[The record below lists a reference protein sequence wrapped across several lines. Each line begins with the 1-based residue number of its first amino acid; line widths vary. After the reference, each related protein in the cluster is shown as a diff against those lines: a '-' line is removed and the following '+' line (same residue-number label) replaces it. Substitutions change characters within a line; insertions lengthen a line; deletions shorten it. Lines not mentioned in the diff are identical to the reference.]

1 MEDLIRQEVEKGTPG
16 FTQAMLDQASQSSAA
31 ALEEFA
37 KVAPQ
42 TADEFAKVPPEAV
55 AALIAGDMK
64 GQLSSE
70 AKGAV
75 DGMLAQF
82 DDLDSDTQEAFA
94 NAIYGALKG
103 LEGFDQLEDP
113 AEEGVEAFLDSLK
126 SALDEHSPS
135 KKTEEIFKLAMD
147 GAANG
152 VESGKEGVLT
162 KAGDFITA
170 FIGKFSDTEL
180 GQTLTTVGQNFMS
193 FFGLGV
199 SSKTEDSK
207 NAGKANA
214 DAAQVGAG
222 SVNPFATG
230 SSFGAQFTGGVSGVS
245 NAAGIAGKAIANSAQ
260 GGAGTVNP
268 SGVGTKFGGS
278 FSRGVG
284 GAASASRSSGKS
296 LGDNAKAGAGSVSGY
311 DPGSNFGSGF
321 VRGIGAWV
329 GQAVNA
335 AANLASAAL
344 SKVKQT
350 LGIASPSKEMK
361 KVGRFFDTGLEKGI
375 SENSES
381 AVKAARQLSEDA
393 LDAINIQ
400 SAYDQ
405 LKGLNI
411 PEVMSGVYDAMDRQK
426 DRVAQKATRSVAA
439 TENLKWKR
447 QEATVQTRLSNED
460 IKCLAKEFAQV
471 AADQIMYGLD
481 GAKFVVGQR
490 EFGRLVREE
499 VNGR

>member
-1 MEDLIRQEVEKGTPG
+1 MKLSELMTNYTPN
-16 FTQAMLDQASQSSAA
+16 
-31 ALEEFA
+31 
-37 KVAPQ
+37 
-42 TADEFAKVPPEAV
+42 AD
-55 AALIAGDMK
+55 
-64 GQLSSE
+64 
-70 AKGAV
+70 
-75 DGMLAQF
+75 
-82 DDLDSDTQEAFA
+82 
-94 NAIYGALKG
+94 Y
-103 LEGFDQLEDP
+103 EGFDQLEDP

-230 SSFGAQFTGGVSGVS
+230 SSFGAQFNGGVGGVAK
-245 NAAGIAGKAIANSAQ
+245 AAGAAGKIIANSAKS
-260 GGAGTVNP
+260 GAGQVTP
-268 SGVGTKFGGS
+268 SNEGSKFGNA
-278 FSRGVG
+278 FSRAVS
-284 GAASASRSSGKS
+284 GASGASRSSGRS
-296 LGDNAKAGAGSVSGY
+296 LGDSARSGAGSVSGY

-321 VRGIGAWV
+321 VRGISAWI
-329 GQAVNA
+329 GNAVNA

-361 KVGRFFDTGLEKGI
+361 KVGRFFDAGLEKGI
-375 SENSES
+375 SDNAEY
-381 AVKAARQLSEDA
+381 AVKAAEQLSGNV
-393 LDAINIQ
+393 LDAVNM
-400 SAYDQ
+400 SGMYDQ
-405 LKGLNI
+405 LQGLDI
-411 PEVMSGVYDAMDRQK
+411 PEVMSGVYDTMDRQK
-426 DRVAQKATRSVAA
+426 ERVAQRVTRAVTA
-439 TENLKWKR
+439 TENQKWKTR
-447 QEATVQTRLSNED
+447 DGVIQTTLSDGD
-460 IKCLAKEFAQV
+460 IKRLARAFAQV
-471 AADQIMYGLD
+471 ASSEIMDGLD
-481 GAKFVVGQR
+481 NVKFVVGQR

-499 VNGR
+499 VRGR

>member
-1 MEDLIRQEVEKGTPG
+1 M
-16 FTQAMLDQASQSSAA
+16 
-31 ALEEFA
+31 
-37 KVAPQ
+37 
-42 TADEFAKVPPEAV
+42 
-55 AALIAGDMK
+55 
-64 GQLSSE
+64 
-70 AKGAV
+70 
-75 DGMLAQF
+75 
-82 DDLDSDTQEAFA
+82 
-94 NAIYGALKG
+94 
-103 LEGFDQLEDP
+103 EGFDQLEDP

-296 LGDNAKAGAGSVSGY
+296 LGDNAKEGDGSVSGY